1 MNSKRYKLLHYVLI
15 ILLMFTPLSGV
26 IAAHCDMGDMA
37 EMDVSPG
44 STVMPGSVIL
54 THDMSAMFSTDS
66 MSSEMNGHSCCDDLS
81 TDCSVACDLGIN
93 VSLVLQQTSYA
104 AVYINSFKSVSVSS
118 KILFRELTPPSRP
131 PANFHS

>member
-1 MNSKRYKLLHYVLI
+1 
-15 ILLMFTPLSGV
+15 MFAPLSAV
-26 IAAHCDMGDMA
+26 AAAHCNMADMV
-37 EMDVSPG
+37 EMDASPG
-44 STVMPGSVIL
+44 SAVMPGSVIRA
-54 THDMSAMFSTDS
+54 HDMSAMFSTDS